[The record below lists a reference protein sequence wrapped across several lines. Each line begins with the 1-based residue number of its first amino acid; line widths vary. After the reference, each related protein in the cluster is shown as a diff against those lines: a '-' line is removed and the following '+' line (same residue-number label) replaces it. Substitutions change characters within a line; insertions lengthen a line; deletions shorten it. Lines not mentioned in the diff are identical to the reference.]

1 MARIYVDARCMT
13 DEPCGV
19 GRYALGLIPALAA
32 QAPGHEFVVLR
43 HVSNRAPTSVAP
55 NVRDVFLQR
64 TDDNIGHVLFGR
76 GAIRASFEAHGEPD
90 LYHALFHLLPLGFPG
105 SEPLRPR
112 IVTTVHDFIW
122 LDHPTRLAS
131 RVQGLAIWCY
141 ARVALPRT
149 IRVSDWVITV
159 SQAAAERI
167 AQSVV
172 RDRVEVIHHGVDP
185 IFYVTPPEPSDE
197 LAPLVAGGLPLVVAV
212 ANAKRY
218 KNLSLLIRAFAIAVG
233 GGLRAR
239 LVLVGNCRALADEVA
254 KSGITAHTSM
264 PGFVS
269 DADLRALVGRATLFV
284 HPSLAEG
291 FGLPPL
297 EAMALG
303 TPTAVSSI
311 AALREVV
318 GDAALIFDPHDADGL
333 AALVRRVIDD
343 ADLRRDLGARGR
355 QRARSFTWAEAA
367 RKTLGVYEQALA
379 SGTSTSL

>member
-1 MARIYVDARCMT
+1 
-13 DEPCGV
+13 
-19 GRYALGLIPALAA
+19 
-32 QAPGHEFVVLR
+32 
-43 HVSNRAPTSVAP
+43 
-55 NVRDVFLQR
+55 
-64 TDDNIGHVLFGR
+64 
-76 GAIRASFEAHGEPD
+76 
-90 LYHALFHLLPLGFPG
+90 
-105 SEPLRPR
+105 
-112 IVTTVHDFIW
+112 
-122 LDHPTRLAS
+122 
-131 RVQGLAIWCY
+131 
-141 ARVALPRT
+141 
-149 IRVSDWVITV
+149 
-159 SQAAAERI
+159 
-167 AQSVV
+167 
-172 RDRVEVIHHGVDP
+172 
-185 IFYVTPPEPSDE
+185 
-197 LAPLVAGGLPLVVAV
+197 
-212 ANAKRY
+212 
-218 KNLSLLIRAFAIAVG
+218 
-233 GGLRAR
+233 LRAR

-333 AALVRRVIDD
+333 AALVRRVIND